1 MAEKW
6 LSSPPV
12 GRRVIAVAGKG
23 GAGKTMLVALMVTV
37 LSRRR
42 SRRVLAIDADS
53 AVSLPHALG
62 FSVERTIADIRRELI
77 EDSATKKK
85 LDGVPVREVIAG
97 SLAGGRGIKLLVMG
111 CSDGP
116 GCFCALN
123 DLLRYGIET
132 LSRDF
137 DVTVIDC
144 ESGLEQV
151 NRRVIRSVDT
161 LIIVADTSV
170 RSIRTAALIKK
181 IADGPGAATP
191 RVFGLVVN
199 RVRPG
204 QREAV
209 VGALE
214 LTGLRLLGFIPED
227 ENINWCDLVGRPL
240 VKLPVDSPALAAVEA
255 VLQELGF

>member
-1 MAEKW
+1 
-6 LSSPPV
+6 
-12 GRRVIAVAGKG
+12 
-23 GAGKTMLVALMVTV
+23 MLVALMVAV

-53 AVSLPHALG
+53 AVSLMLLP
-62 FSVERTIADIRRELI
+62 RWTIADIRRELI

-85 LDGVPVREVIAG
+85 LDGVPVREMIAG
-97 SLAGGRGIKLLVMG
+97 SLAGGRGIKLLFMG

-144 ESGLEQV
+144 ESGPEQV
-151 NRRVIRSVDT
+151 NRRVVRSVDT

-204 QREAV
+204 QREVV
-209 VGALE
+209 VGAAE

-227 ENINWCDLVGRPL
+227 ENINWCDLMGRPL
-240 VKLPVDSPALAAVEA
+240 MELPVDSPALAAVEA